1 MHRLLVLLLLLFTAT
16 AGFTQKLPV
25 NYYRGQAAIDN
36 GDLIIAAIWLDSAI
50 TSNPRIPTLFVKRG
64 EVYFRDKSYQQAIKM
79 FQQAES
85 LRNSVASYWLAR
97 TFAVLSD
104 TTNTFLEL
112 EKHLSSPVK
121 MSEPRIQLDT
131 AFVNLRSS
139 QQWKS
144 LWMNSWYSTNELLL
158 ADVEYHFSRNEWNH
172 ALDYLN
178 ERMHGR
184 SVNHRLFALR
194 GEAYFNIGSYKASEA
209 DFAQALRRSRRNHTY
224 MAWLARAN
232 MVQGKAKKAIRLLS
246 QAIDQSGGEPEYY
259 KWRSQA
265 FASDMQHGKAID
277 DIKFY
282 LTFYP
287 KNIEAIAMLAGYAF
301 DSGRDI
307 EALLQLGALIKIQP
321 NIYEHYLMRAK
332 IYGKSGHW
340 AMAEL
345 DLNEAINLTQKN
357 ADAYLTRGICRIN
370 LGKSSDACK
379 DFSAA
384 LKFGSYQAQ
393 ELIYKHCR
401 K

>member
-1 MHRLLVLLLLLFTAT
+1 MHKLLVLLLLSFTAT

-25 NYYRGQAAIDN
+25 NYYRGQAAMDN
-36 GDLIIAAIWLDSAI
+36 GDLKMAAIWLDSAI

-85 LRNSVASYWLAR
+85 LRNGVASYWLAR

-131 AFVNLRSS
+131 AFVNLRST

-144 LWMNSWYSTNELLL
+144 LWMNSWYTPNELLL
-158 ADVEYHFSRNEWNH
+158 ADVEYHFTRMEWNH

-184 SVNHRLFALR
+184 SANHRLFALR
-194 GEAYFNIGSYKASEA
+194 GEAYFNIRSYKAAEA
-209 DFAQALRRSRRNHTY
+209 DFAQALRRSRRNHGY

-232 MVQGKAKKAIRLLS
+232 IMQNKSKKAISLLN
-246 QAIDQSGGEPEYY
+246 QAIEQSGGEPEYY

-282 LTFYP
+282 LTFHP

-321 NIYEHYLMRAK
+321 NIYQHYLMRAK
-332 IYGKSGHW
+332 IYVKSGHW

-345 DLNEAINLTQKN
+345 DLNEAINLTKKN

-370 LGKSSDACK
+370 LGKSSDACS
-379 DFSAA
+379 DFNSA
-384 LKFGSYQAQ
+384 LKLGSFHAQ